1 MTCRAPFWEDP
12 LFRIIACRALAAASV
27 ASLLA
32 VFAAPA
38 HALRPFDGTDAAVA
52 DPQSIETEFGPLGY
66 VREGD
71 ERLIVFPELGINYGA
86 GSGYEFGLEARRI
99 MKMTDEQPTPSPHYD
114 DFEVSMKRILRGGMM
129 QEKKGP
135 SVAGEIGVLLPTSDE
150 KGAGFVGA
158 LALTDHLRLIRV
170 HLNAEIS
177 RTRTH
182 ETGRFGSAIFE
193 IFDHRALHPVVELSL
208 EREGEEP
215 TTKGLLVGALWE
227 VRERLV
233 MDFGVRTSY
242 ADQHNAEVRAGMTF
256 GKHVPHGPKMP

>member
-1 MTCRAPFWEDP
+1 MTWRAAFRRYP
-12 LFRIIACRALAAASV
+12 LLPIAACRALAAVSV
-27 ASLLA
+27 LSLLG

-66 VREGD
+66 LREGD
-71 ERLIVFPELGINYGA
+71 ERLVVFPELGINYGA
-86 GSGYEFGLEARRI
+86 GHGYEFTIEARRI
-99 MKMTDEQPTPSPHYD
+99 MRMTDEQPTPSPHYD
-114 DFEVSMKRILRGGMM
+114 DFEVAMKRILRPGLM
-129 QEKKGP
+129 QDKKGP
-135 SVAGEIGVLLPTSDE
+135 SVAGEIGLLLPTSDE
-150 KGAGFVGA
+150 KGTGFAFA
-158 LALTDHLRLIRV
+158 LAVTDHLRLIGV

-208 EREGEEP
+208 EREGEETP
-215 TTKGLLVGALWE
+215 TKGLLVGALWE
-227 VRERLV
+227 VREHLV

-242 ADQHNAEVRAGMTF
+242 ADQHDAEVRAGMTF
-256 GKHVPHGPKMP
+256 GKHVPHGPRMP